1 MPTVSHNGNPII
13 IYNRDKMHKNLNVHN
28 FFEFRNIITISIVD
42 NSCLLQQ
49 YKWNTIKIR
58 LPQLIINVSYG
69 SNFMT
74 ILDFFIN
81 CEKKKTGRC
90 RGYFGSWGHALMTV
104 AVVERFKRERR
115 CKACPSEQ
123 KKRPL

>member
-1 MPTVSHNGNPII
+1 MHSSCLLYPIMVVQNAQKI
-13 IYNRDKMHKNLNVHN
+13 KCKL
-28 FFEFRNIITISIVD
+28 FFEVRNIITISIVD
-42 NSCLLQQ
+42 KSCLLQQ

-74 ILDFFIN
+74 IRDFLIN
-81 CEKKKTGRC
+81 CEKKTGHC
-90 RGYFGSWGHALMTV
+90 RGYFGSWGHGLMAV
-104 AVVERFKRERR
+104 AVVERFKQEGR
-115 CKACPSEQ
+115 CKGCPSGQ

>member
-1 MPTVSHNGNPII
+1 MPTVSHKGNPII

-28 FFEFRNIITISIVD
+28 FFEVRNIITISIVD

-81 CEKKKTGRC
+81 CEKKNWPLSRLFWQLGTRFNDRC
-90 RGYFGSWGHALMTV
+90 RC
-104 AVVERFKRERR
+104 REV
-115 CKACPSEQ
+115 
-123 KKRPL
+123 

>member
-13 IYNRDKMHKNLNVHN
+13 IYNRDKMHKKLNVN
-28 FFEFRNIITISIVD
+28 IFFEVRNIITISIVD

-81 CEKKKTGRC
+81 CEKKTGRC
-90 RGYFGSWGHALMTV
+90 RGYFGNWGHALMTV

-115 CKACPSEQ
+115 CKGCPSGH

>member
-1 MPTVSHNGNPII
+1 
-13 IYNRDKMHKNLNVHN
+13 MHKKLNVN
-28 FFEFRNIITISIVD
+28 IFFEVRNIITISIVD

-49 YKWNTIKIR
+49 YKWNTIKLQ

-69 SNFMT
+69 SNVMT
-74 ILDFFIN
+74 ILDFFMN
-81 CEKKKTGRC
+81 CEKKTGRC

-115 CKACPSEQ
+115 CKGCPSGH